1 MGNPTLGC
9 WTNSCCTLT
18 QAKGNICTVSIPS
31 LSGAY
36 AEAIDRVFAQMETVE
51 CHVYQVLTKRSLR
64 MRDYLKGRYAH
75 QAAPP
80 PHIWCGVSVEDHRV
94 SSRIRH
100 LSMATVSVRFLS
112 LEPLLGPLR
121 AIDLEGISWVIVGGE
136 SGPHARPLQPEW
148 VRQVRDQCAAA
159 AVPFFF
165 KQWDGHTPK
174 AGGRLLEGVEYNG
187 IPLMESNRGILSMA
201 S

>member
-1 MGNPTLGC
+1 
-9 WTNSCCTLT
+9 
-18 QAKGNICTVSIPS
+18 
-31 LSGAY
+31 
-36 AEAIDRVFAQMETVE
+36 
-51 CHVYQVLTKRSLR
+51 
-64 MRDYLKGRYAH
+64 
-75 QAAPP
+75 
-80 PHIWCGVSVEDHRV
+80 
-94 SSRIRH
+94 
-100 LSMATVSVRFLS
+100 MAMVSVRFLS